1 MTQVP
6 TPAGSPPTV
15 DGRNE
20 QDFARIWGRVMPLEQ
35 AGCPHPG
42 GASAGGIALRP
53 APGARRHVLL
63 HPAVPE
69 VPTPLP
75 CPREAPPPSRAHI
88 SPPRSR
94 MSPSRIGFRH
104 LREQLQ
110 MYIDQEAADWRTYL
124 SLSRRSPGGCTGT
137 GRYGGG
143 RTPPRK
149 TPLGGLLSL
158 ISGVRYFPSES
169 LSAHAPGCTAC
180 GFAAV
185 LCRAA
190 GALAYLAAA
199 EECSD
204 PALRALYQELAGMRP
219 VTPSFCGSWWRSSES
234 AHNSGQA
241 RPLAAP
247 ARFFLLCS

>member
-35 AGCPHPG
+35 AGCPIRVGRPPEESP
-42 GASAGGIALRP
+42 SAPPQEREDMCP
-53 APGARRHVLL
+53 ST
-63 HPAVPE
+63 PAVPE

-75 CPREAPPPSRAHI
+75 CPREVPPPSRAHI
-88 SPPRSR
+88 SPATQPDVPLLGSG
-94 MSPSRIGFRH
+94 SAIYG
-104 LREQLQ
+104 EQLQ

-124 SLSRRSPGGCTGT
+124 SLSRRSPGGCA
-137 GRYGGG
+137 RVLAAMAAEE
-143 RTPPRK
+143 RRHAK
-149 TPLGGLLSL
+149 RLSAAYFL

-169 LSAHAPGCTAC
+169 SLPTPRGALP
-180 GFAAV
+180 AA
-185 LCRAA
+185 LRQCFCAEQR

-204 PALRALYQELAGMRP
+204 PALRALYQELARD
-219 VTPSFCGSWWRSSES
+219 E
-234 AHNSGQA
+234 A
-241 RPLAAP
+241 RHAQ
-247 ARFFLLCS
+247 LLRELVEEL